1 MNISYRSKKKIK
13 NLANRFTTNTPILCD
28 KHMPD
33 GLPIDKNTNVDELS
47 SIHPAER
54 FEKIVD
60 EELNHHKHRVNTTDE
75 ALRYCIK
82 EDLREMFKDIYFDN
96 GDERSCIKCYKER
109 LNDENSIPIRMVVPD
124 KYDEIDVR

>member
-1 MNISYRSKKKIK
+1 MYISSRSKKKIR
-13 NLANRFTTNTPILCD
+13 NLAKRFTKNTPILCD

-33 GLPIDKNTNVDELS
+33 GLPIDKHENINELS

-54 FEKIVD
+54 FEKIVE
-60 EELNHHKHRVNTTDE
+60 EELDYHKQRVNTSEE

-82 EDLREMFKDIYFDN
+82 EDLREMFKNIYFDT

-109 LNDENSIPIRMVVPD
+109 LNDEHSIPIRMVVPE
-124 KYDEIDVR
+124 KYDNINIR